1 MGGGGGGA
9 SVSYRSINWHWD
21 FNEHK
26 VVLVYPVIVN
36 LFPALVCA
44 KVLPMCCKDVT

>member
-1 MGGGGGGA
+1 MGGEGGGA
-9 SVSYRSINWHWD
+9 SFSYRSMNWD

-44 KVLPMCCKDVT
+44 NVL